1 MNILIVI
8 FIGVPLAL
16 IFLHTLLRIISYF
29 YKFPLPPILAKVIDH
44 PLRHRIQPPDEMAV
58 RHGIQ
63 PGMRVLEVGP
73 GSGTYTMAAARRV
86 GENGRVSAVDIE
98 PRMIEYV
105 REKAEREGIR
115 NIDARVADVYNLPFD
130 DGFFDAVF
138 MITVIGEIPDPD
150 RAIREF
156 YRVLK
161 PAGTL
166 AFSELFLDPDYPMA
180 RTLIRKSTEA
190 GFELKE
196 RIGHFFHY
204 TLIFQ
209 KPDV

>member
-1 MNILIVI
+1 MSILIVI
-8 FIGVPLAL
+8 FIGVPLAF
-16 IFLHTLLRIISYF
+16 ICLHTLLRIISHL

-58 RHGIQ
+58 RHGID

-73 GSGTYTMAAARRV
+73 GSGTYTIAAARRV
-86 GENGRVSAVDIE
+86 GESGWITAVDIE
-98 PRMIEYV
+98 PRMIEFV
-105 REKAEREGIR
+105 REKAKKEGVR
-115 NIDARVADVYNLPFD
+115 NIDARVADVYTLPLE

-138 MITVIGEIPDPD
+138 MITVIGEIPDPG

-156 YRVLK
+156 HRVLK
-161 PAGTL
+161 PSGTL
-166 AFSELFLDPDYPMA
+166 AFSELFLDPDYPRA
-180 RTLIRKSTEA
+180 GTLIRRATKA

-209 KPDV
+209 KPGV